1 MSGKTRGKGR
11 SQGSMAAGAMLAS
24 AVCLLALPSAVLAFT
39 SGFSPKIG
47 KAESQP
53 ASNNAIAA
61 SKLAARLAPALPVSS
76 LGKGQMFRFT
86 PAANANRMTRSVTV
100 AVRVDPSA
108 VRGILVRG
116 VLPQAAAPVAPV
128 QISPTAFTL
137 GVSRG
142 YHSFAQA
149 IVPPAD
155 EHKAI
160 TPDIGKFS
168 LAPSG
173 NGESP
178 RFSPRIVLDQREA
191 TGRAPRTFAGSE
203 DRVDLGG
210 AYRLGRN
217 LDVTA
222 GVRYSQER
230 DRLRPL
236 TDGKNDSQA
245 VYLGTQFRF

>member
-1 MSGKTRGKGR
+1 MAGTIRVKG
-11 SQGSMAAGAMLAS
+11 QGGMAAGAMLAG
-24 AVCLLALPSAVLAFT
+24 AVSLLALPSAVLAFT
-39 SGFSPKIG
+39 SGFTPKLG
-47 KAESQP
+47 RAESDSATSNAVP
-53 ASNNAIAA
+53 AA
-61 SKLAARLAPALPVSS
+61 KLAARLAPAIPVSS

-116 VLPQAAAPVAPV
+116 VIPKAAQPGVAPV

-142 YHSFAQA
+142 YHSFAQSIA
-149 IVPPAD
+149 PSGEERKPDSAD
-155 EHKAI
+155 L
-160 TPDIGKFS
+160 GKFS
-168 LAPSG
+168 LAPAGSNDAG
-173 NGESP
+173 
-178 RFSPRIVLDQREA
+178 RFSPRIVLDQKEA
-191 TGRAPRTFAGSE
+191 PGRAPRTFSDAN

-217 LDVTA
+217 IDVTA

-230 DRLRPL
+230 ERLRPL
-236 TDGKNDSQA
+236 TDGKKDNQA